1 MTGTVET
8 YTMKFK
14 NITEL
19 VIVAEENLKALAE
32 MHLTETEQQEFYA
45 QMADA
50 ASNLEYDLKRWSN
63 K

>member
-1 MTGTVET
+1 MTAAVQT

-19 VIVAEENLKALAE
+19 VIVAAENLKALAE
-32 MHLTETEQQEFYA
+32 MHLTVTEQQEFYA

-50 ASNLEYDLKRWSN
+50 ASNLEYDLKRRSN
-63 K
+63 

>member
-1 MTGTVET
+1 MSSKVET

-19 VIVAEENLKALAE
+19 VIVAAENLKALAE

-50 ASNLEYDLKRWSN
+50 ASNLEYDIKRWSN
-63 K
+63 